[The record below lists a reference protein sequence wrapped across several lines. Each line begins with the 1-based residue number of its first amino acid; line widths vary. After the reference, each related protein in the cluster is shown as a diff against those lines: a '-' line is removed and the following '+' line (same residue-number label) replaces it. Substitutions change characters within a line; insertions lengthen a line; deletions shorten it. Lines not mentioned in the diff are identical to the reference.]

1 MTAAYVSNLVIN
13 AGASFNQT
21 FNLSNTTD
29 GSYLDLSLYSISAQ
43 MRKHAVSS
51 VKTEFSTS
59 IEDAS
64 QGKFALSLTSE
75 QTTSLKPGRYVYDVV
90 LTVTGTTEKTR
101 VVEGMV
107 LVREGVTR

>member
-1 MTAAYVSNLVIN
+1 MAAAYVSNLVIN

-21 FNLSNTTD
+21 FNLTNSTD

-51 VKTEFSTS
+51 VKTEFATS
-59 IEDAS
+59 VENAS
-64 QGKFALSLTSE
+64 EGKFAVALTSE

-90 LTVTGTTEKTR
+90 LTVSGTTTKTR

>member
-1 MTAAYVSNLVIN
+1 MAAAYVSNLVIN

-51 VKTEFSTS
+51 VKTEFATNGLDPSIRSADFAYNISFILSDISAAEASVAIKSTISS
-59 IEDAS
+59 IRLNYS
-64 QGKFALSLTSE
+64 KYIPIFI
-75 QTTSLKPGRYVYDVV
+75 
-90 LTVTGTTEKTR
+90 TR
-101 VVEGMV
+101 PS
-107 LVREGVTR
+107 

>member
-1 MTAAYVSNLVIN
+1 MAAAYVSNLVIN

-51 VKTEFSTS
+51 VKTEFATS

-90 LTVTGTTEKTR
+90 LTVIGTTTKTR